1 MWQDIPSG
9 GGASQEGGGPPGYEV
24 QKKNTKNGPPLE
36 ASLEQL
42 YPPLIG
48 IDIQSPSTK
57 GANKESKNDPNE
69 LKTKFRE
76 RLREMLFG
84 YTIYYVSAT

>member
-1 MWQDIPSG
+1 MWQDISKRA
-9 GGASQEGGGPPGYEV
+9 GASQEGGGPPGHEV
-24 QKKNTKNGPPLE
+24 QKKDMKNGPPLE

-48 IDIQSPSTK
+48 IAIQSPSKK
-57 GANKESKNDPNE
+57 GAKKKSKNDPNE

-76 RLREMLFG
+76 RLREMWFE